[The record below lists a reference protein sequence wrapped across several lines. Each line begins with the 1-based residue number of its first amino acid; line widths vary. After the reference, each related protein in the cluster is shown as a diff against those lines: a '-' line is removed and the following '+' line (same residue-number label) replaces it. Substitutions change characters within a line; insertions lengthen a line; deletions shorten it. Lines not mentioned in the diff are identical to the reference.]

1 MYINKKNSTHTNKT
15 KLGITENIYIYIY
28 KTLGNLLEIKERRKS
43 INILTDIIWNNIG
56 WHHLGIREPCVKDI
70 KWTWHRVKW
79 STRWVWKQLEAIRQ
93 SDNHYWCM
101 LQLPWLA
108 IRNSTLEV
116 ITNKN
121 QMN

>member
-56 WHHLGIREPCVKDI
+56 
-70 KWTWHRVKW
+70 
-79 STRWVWKQLEAIRQ
+79 
-93 SDNHYWCM
+93 
-101 LQLPWLA
+101 
-108 IRNSTLEV
+108 
-116 ITNKN
+116 
-121 QMN
+121 